1 MKRAKFLLQK
11 FPQYATDCVLFR
23 DEKVFS
29 VTSPD
34 NQQNNVSGRLR
45 ELLKNKISVFL
56 SAGTALSATA
66 AVPVSRNFLNTLL
79 TPRFV
84 QLFWGNSSVNLFAL
98 NPFKYKLFIKLL
110 SSSLNIML
118 IVDKRYSDACGDEF
132 PMPQIDRHSK
142 EVKEQWHG
150 KFYLQSVQ
158 RKIRYC
164 KHRKYRNLWMNNKGR
179 GD

>member
-1 MKRAKFLLQK
+1 VSQIICKDLHLKCFIRRRAQEPTHANRAARMKRAKFLLQK

-84 QLFWGNSSVNLFAL
+84 QLF
-98 NPFKYKLFIKLL
+98 
-110 SSSLNIML
+110 
-118 IVDKRYSDACGDEF
+118 
-132 PMPQIDRHSK
+132 
-142 EVKEQWHG
+142 
-150 KFYLQSVQ
+150 
-158 RKIRYC
+158 
-164 KHRKYRNLWMNNKGR
+164 
-179 GD
+179 